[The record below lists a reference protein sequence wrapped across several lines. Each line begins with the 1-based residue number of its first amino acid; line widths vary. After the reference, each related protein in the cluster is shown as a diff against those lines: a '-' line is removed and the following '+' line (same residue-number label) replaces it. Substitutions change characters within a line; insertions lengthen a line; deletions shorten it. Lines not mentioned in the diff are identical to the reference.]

1 MKPPI
6 ILMIESNGEAVELAR
21 FALWRSN
28 FHCILQ
34 WYDDADAASERL
46 LHARRADADR
56 QLPRLVLLDPAM
68 MENNGLDFIR
78 AMRAARAT
86 RSIPIVVF
94 ADADYPP
101 AMPDLLEAGANHYL
115 QKPDA
120 PDEYMQTL
128 LDCVERWGRG
138 RRGARQA

>member
-6 ILMIESNGEAVELAR
+6 ILMIESNGEAIELAR

-46 LHARRADADR
+46 LHRRRAGPDR

-68 MENNGLDFIR
+68 MENNGLEFIR
-78 AMRAARAT
+78 AMRSGRAT
-86 RSIPIVVF
+86 RNIPIVVF

-101 AMPDLLEAGANHYL
+101 AMNDLLDAGANEYL
-115 QKPDA
+115 QKPEAAD
-120 PDEYMQTL
+120 DYMQTL

-138 RRGARQA
+138 RAARQA

>member
-1 MKPPI
+1 MKAPI
-6 ILMIESNGEAVELAR
+6 ILMIESNREAVELAR

-28 FHCILQ
+28 FHCVLQ
-34 WYDDADAASERL
+34 WYDDADAAGERL
-46 LHARRADADR
+46 LHARRAGTDR

-68 MENNGLDFIR
+68 MENNGLDFIL
-78 AMRAARAT
+78 AMRAARTT

-101 AMPDLLEAGANHYL
+101 AMKDLIDAGANEYL
-115 QKPDA
+115 LKPVA

-138 RRGARQA
+138 RRRARQA

>member
-1 MKPPI
+1 
-6 ILMIESNGEAVELAR
+6 
-21 FALWRSN
+21 
-28 FHCILQ
+28 
-34 WYDDADAASERL
+34 
-46 LHARRADADR
+46 
-56 QLPRLVLLDPAM
+56 
-68 MENNGLDFIR
+68 
-78 AMRAARAT
+78 MRAARAT

-101 AMPDLLEAGANHYL
+101 QMSNLLDAGANQYL
-115 QKPDA
+115 QKPEA